1 MFVIFAKGYSLAI
14 SLCAAVGAQSLFIV
28 ERGMARNYVF
38 LNFAQ
43 TIMYHHLTNIIKV
56 VLNPKILKYHFE

>member
-1 MFVIFAKGYSLAI
+1 MG
-14 SLCAAVGAQSLFIV
+14 
-28 ERGMARNYVF
+28 F

-43 TIMYHHLTNIIKV
+43 AIVYHHLTNIIKV

>member
-1 MFVIFAKGYSLAI
+1 MLSKFLPHNDSKFWHFTILILTYSQTPLIA
-14 SLCAAVGAQSLFIV
+14 LKKMG
-28 ERGMARNYVF
+28 F

-43 TIMYHHLTNIIKV
+43 AIAYHHLTNIIKV

>member
-1 MFVIFAKGYSLAI
+1 MANIALKN
-14 SLCAAVGAQSLFIV
+14 GA
-28 ERGMARNYVF
+28 

-43 TIMYHHLTNIIKV
+43 AIVYHHLTNIIKV

>member
-1 MFVIFAKGYSLAI
+1 M
-14 SLCAAVGAQSLFIV
+14 GA
-28 ERGMARNYVF
+28 

-43 TIMYHHLTNIIKV
+43 AIVYHHLTLYLIKV

>member
-1 MFVIFAKGYSLAI
+1 M
-14 SLCAAVGAQSLFIV
+14 GA
-28 ERGMARNYVF
+28 

-43 TIMYHHLTNIIKV
+43 AIAHHHLTNIIKV

>member
-1 MFVIFAKGYSLAI
+1 M
-14 SLCAAVGAQSLFIV
+14 GA
-28 ERGMARNYVF
+28 

>member
-1 MFVIFAKGYSLAI
+1 MGL
-14 SLCAAVGAQSLFIV
+14 
-28 ERGMARNYVF
+28 

-43 TIMYHHLTNIIKV
+43 AIVSFNFYLIKV